1 MKIQDA
7 GLSFSSLS
15 RRASTNRIIIH
26 HAEANPASPQQI
38 HSWHKANG
46 WSGAGYHFLVR
57 KDGSVYALRPEWAIG
72 AHASGAN
79 SDSLGICFEGR
90 YDFETM
96 PDAQLNAGRELLAHL
111 KSKYGISKVQ
121 PHKEVRPTSCPG
133 KVFPYDALVNEASAA
148 PPEPEI
154 PRTVVTR
161 DYNPTDEYQK
171 WFIRGGIN
179 DGLEISV
186 RNAGN
191 WCWLSDPNSS
201 TASGTKA
208 QTWEGAPS
216 AAQVMI
222 VEATDRVGVWKLHP
236 KVAPHLSLDVSGGN
250 WGSGEAIQFWE
261 NNETAAQEFYIYL
274 EHDTGKWIIVSCAGF
289 KPIGVI

>member
-1 MKIQDA
+1 MQIIDA

-15 RRASTNRIIIH
+15 KRGSTNRIIVH

-90 YDFETM
+90 YDYETM

-111 KSKYGISKVQ
+111 KSKYGISRVQ
-121 PHKEVRPTSCPG
+121 PHKEVTPTSCPG
-133 KVFPYDALVNEASAA
+133 KVFPYDALVNEPPAKA
-148 PPEPEI
+148 PEPYV
-154 PRTVVTR
+154 PRNVQTR
-161 DYNPTDEYQK
+161 DYNPDDNYQK
-171 WFIRGGIN
+171 WWIRGEVV
-179 DGLEISV
+179 DGGEISI
-186 RNAGN
+186 RNDGN

-201 TASGTKA
+201 KSNGTQA

-216 AAQVMI
+216 DAQKFI
-222 VEATDRVGVWKLHP
+222 VQDVRPGIRRLHP
-236 KVAPHLSLDVSGGN
+236 KCAPHLSLDVSN
-250 WGSGEAIQFWE
+250 IAWGSGEPIQYWD
-261 NNETAAQEFYIYL
+261 NNDNGAQDFVIYP
-274 EHDTGKWIIVSCAGF
+274 ERGGTGKWIIVSCTGF
-289 KPIGVI
+289 KPIGVV